1 MSRGNFL
8 SNNLKFIWSA
18 LRKVRNLKKVK
29 TAILLRCLGPEEI
42 RIFNTFDFANDAEK
56 ENLANVMEKFEKYC
70 MPKKNL
76 FYERHRFNTR
86 IQNKEENFDTF
97 LTDIRNIVINCEYG
111 TLEDDLLK
119 DRIIAGIYSEE
130 LKSKLLKL
138 NYDNVTLN
146 KVIEECRA
154 FESSKSNLL
163 KMKN

>member
-1 MSRGNFL
+1 MEIFLSYGNFL

-86 IQNKEENFDTF
+86 IQNKF
-97 LTDIRNIVINCEYG
+97 
-111 TLEDDLLK
+111 
-119 DRIIAGIYSEE
+119 
-130 LKSKLLKL
+130 
-138 NYDNVTLN
+138 
-146 KVIEECRA
+146 
-154 FESSKSNLL
+154 
-163 KMKN
+163 